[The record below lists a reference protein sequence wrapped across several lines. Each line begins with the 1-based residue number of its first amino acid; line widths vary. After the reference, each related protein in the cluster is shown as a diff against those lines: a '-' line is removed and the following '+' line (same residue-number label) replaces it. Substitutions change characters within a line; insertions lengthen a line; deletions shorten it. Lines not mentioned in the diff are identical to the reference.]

1 MNTNGSYNA
10 CLDWV
15 TLVGEDSEGKSQPMV
30 EAVRAMEELVLM
42 HGQWRNFSLQG
53 YKGQT
58 CGPISAGFNGDNF
71 IIRISGKAA
80 DEIETLIPS
89 FAVCKPTRV
98 DYQVTVKLEK
108 PDKGLAGR
116 TFAIM
121 EKSNGLAGPKRFL
134 AFFTSN
140 SDTLYVGKRTSPV
153 MLRLYDKTPDINLAN
168 KTKHPLGSFWRYEV
182 EYKRQYAKVAL
193 ETWLAWTNR
202 TELIKDTVANEFL
215 KRNAPFASSVQ
226 DYGTAL
232 KAYIAPTT
240 VNSNLAWLKT
250 TVRPVFQRLIASG
263 LEREAFMA
271 LGQSLVEDWEQERLT
286 I

>member
-15 TLVGEDSEGKSQPMV
+15 TLVGEDRDGETKPMK
-30 EAVRAMEELVLM
+30 EAVEAMEELVLM
-42 HGQWRNFSLQG
+42 HGNWRNFSLQG

-58 CGPISAGFNGDNF
+58 CGPISAGFKGDNF

-89 FAVCKPTRV
+89 FASCKPTRV

-108 PDKGLAGR
+108 PDKGLASR
-116 TFAIM
+116 SFAIM
-121 EKSNGLAGPKRFL
+121 EKSNGLQGPKRFL

-153 MLRLYDKTPDINLAN
+153 MLRLYDKTPDVNLAN
-168 KTKHPLGSFWRYEV
+168 GSNHPIGSFWRYEV
-182 EYKRQYAKVAL
+182 EYKRQYAPTAL
-193 ETWLAWTNR
+193 NTWLAGPNR
-202 TELIKDTVANEFL
+202 TDHIRGIVGDEFA
-215 KRNAPFASSVQ
+215 KRGAPSFGSVQ
-226 DYGTAL
+226 EYGAGL
-232 KAYIAPTT
+232 KAYLAPTT

-263 LEREAFMA
+263 LEREALMA
-271 LGQSLVEDWEQERLT
+271 LGQSLVEDWEN
-286 I
+286 